1 MMKFLLPAVAGAA
14 TGVLTGAGVGGG
26 TLLVL
31 YLTAVAGLGQG
42 EAQGINL
49 LYFLATAPPALYYHL
64 KNKRVAIKSGLW
76 AAAAGCVFALL
87 GAFLSQLTGEN
98 MLRKLFGCLWIFI
111 GVKELF
117 FAKKPSEDAKQ

>member
-1 MMKFLLPAVAGAA
+1 MMRFLLPAAAGAV

-64 KNKRVAIKSGLW
+64 KNRRVEVKPGLW
-76 AAAAGCVFALL
+76 AAAAGCLLALA
-87 GAFLSQLTGEN
+87 GAYLSQLTGEN
-98 MLRKLFGCLWIFI
+98 MLRRLFGCLWIFI

-117 FAKKPSEDAKQ
+117 FAKKSDS

>member
-1 MMKFLLPAVAGAA
+1 MMKFFLPAVAGAV

-64 KNKRVAIKSGLW
+64 KSKRVEVKPGLW
-76 AAAAGCVFALL
+76 AAAAGCAFALL
-87 GAFLSQLTGEN
+87 GAFLSRLTGEN
-98 MLRKLFGCLWIFI
+98 ILRRLFGCLWIFI

-117 FAKKPSEDAKQ
+117 FAKDEQPR